1 VIFLAVHKGY
11 FPALQNSTEIMQL
24 IDCRHQI
31 ERVAAYPDNPKKTA
45 FEPRGR
51 QIIKK
56 IKTPGM
62 NSAAYPLGDTLLERS
77 CRLPGIVGALGG

>member
-31 ERVAAYPDNPKKTA
+31 ERVAAYPDNPKKRRLNRA
-45 FEPRGR
+45 D
-51 QIIKK
+51 
-56 IKTPGM
+56 
-62 NSAAYPLGDTLLERS
+62 ARS
-77 CRLPGIVGALGG
+77 SRKSKHRE